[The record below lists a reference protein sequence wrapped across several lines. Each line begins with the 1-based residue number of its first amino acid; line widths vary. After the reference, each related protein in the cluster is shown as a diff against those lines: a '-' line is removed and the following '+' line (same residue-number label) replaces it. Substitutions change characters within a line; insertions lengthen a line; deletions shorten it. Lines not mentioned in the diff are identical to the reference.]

1 MPRSQ
6 GKKQNFYNYEVI
18 LDNNITYYR
27 TLNDLTTFLNC
38 ATLSALRMIK
48 DTEYK
53 MKKFRENSLVI
64 KKVKKPIFNKVVTIE
79 EIEIVY

>member
-18 LDNNITYYR
+18 LDDEKTYYR
-27 TLNDLTTFLNC
+27 TLNDLTNYLQC
-38 ATLSALRMIK
+38 ATLSAFRMIN
-48 DTEYK
+48 DTEYR
-53 MKKFRENSLVI
+53 MKKFRNNTLI
-64 KKVKKPIFNKVVTIE
+64 INKVKKPIFNKVVTVE